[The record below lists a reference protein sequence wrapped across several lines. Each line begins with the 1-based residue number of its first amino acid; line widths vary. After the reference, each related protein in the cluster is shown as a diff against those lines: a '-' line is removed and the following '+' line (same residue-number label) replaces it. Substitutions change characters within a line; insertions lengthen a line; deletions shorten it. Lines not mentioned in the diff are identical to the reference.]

1 MIKEVLTLLSL
12 NQIKVDGTQHISGQ
26 SELRQGQCVPT
37 PGKEMTNLN
46 RISKCSA
53 HVGHLLFSNTNIV
66 HTQNI

>member
-26 SELRQGQCVPT
+26 SESRQGQCVLT
-37 PGKEMTNLN
+37 PGKEMPNLN
-46 RISKCSA
+46 LIPKCSA
-53 HVGHLLFSNTNIV
+53 HVGHLLFSNINLV